1 MGVKTKKTYTN
12 GTAGFSRQSFASNQ
26 LTTHRSIAITGSWD
40 MGWSLDLHTISST
53 KTGYGWE
60 NERTEIG
67 EALYDLKYKDN
78 RSKLWF
84 LAQQAVTFLWDMDL
98 VRKLDIV
105 IPAPFSQKRSF
116 QPVHELAKVIG
127 QEIEVSADLKYV
139 YKKSSSPMK
148 KDMRPEEKKKIL
160 KKSIRVEDSRHQG
173 RNVLLFDD
181 LYCSGS
187 TLEVVSQ
194 KLREVGKV
202 RNIYVLTLTKTR
214 TKR

>member
-1 MGVKTKKTYTN
+1 MLNINPFKN
-12 GTAGFSRQSFASNQ
+12 GTDGSSGQSLVSDQ
-26 LTTHRSIAITGSWD
+26 LTTYSPITISGTWD

-60 NERTEIG
+60 NEHTEIG
-67 EALYDLKYKDN
+67 EALYGLKYKNDQ
-78 RSKLWF
+78 SKAWF
-84 LAQQAVTFLWDMDL
+84 LAQQAVTFLWDKDL

-105 IPAPFSQKRSF
+105 IPVPFSQKRYF

-139 YKKSSSPMK
+139 YKTSSCQMK
-148 KDMRPEEKKKIL
+148 KNIGSEEKKKIL
-160 KKSIRVEDSRHQG
+160 KKSILVEDSRYQG
-173 RNVLLFDD
+173 SNVLLFDD

-194 KLREVGKV
+194 KLRNVGKV